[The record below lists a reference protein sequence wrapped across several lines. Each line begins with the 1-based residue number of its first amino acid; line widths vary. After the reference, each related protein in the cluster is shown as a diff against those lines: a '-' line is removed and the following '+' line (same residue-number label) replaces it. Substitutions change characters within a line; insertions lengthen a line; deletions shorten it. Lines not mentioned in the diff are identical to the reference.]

1 MYIYQVFFK
10 VITDGS
16 VQLLLECVNKSKY
29 QLVSADIIASPL
41 LPPWRHRIKET
52 DAAKLKQEYR
62 RLVEGLKEAN
72 VARETDVYLA
82 NPVLPDEI
90 LQGIIRMRH
99 RNINSC
105 ISRSE
110 HSFKQKS

>member
-1 MYIYQVFFK
+1 MYP
-10 VITDGS
+10 S
-16 VQLLLECVNKSKY
+16 LLLVVH
-29 QLVSADIIASPL
+29 QLPVSVLLPL
-41 LPPWRHRIKET
+41 LSDRIKET

-90 LQGIIRMRH
+90 LQGTAVGSIAHQNLNLTQM
-99 RNINSC
+99 ST
-105 ISRSE
+105 
-110 HSFKQKS
+110 

>member
-1 MYIYQVFFK
+1 MCKIK
-10 VITDGS
+10 
-16 VQLLLECVNKSKY
+16 VNKSWSM
-29 QLVSADIIASPL
+29 LTSLHHLCSLHGD
-41 LPPWRHRIKET
+41 RIKET

-90 LQGIIRMRH
+90 LRGVIRMRH
-99 RNINSC
+99 RNINCS
-105 ISRSE
+105 ISLSTLLSR
-110 HSFKQKS
+110 QL